1 MKQLILATHSFAAS
15 RGGFPPA
22 AFWGRP
28 IARKDHSVGIYS
40 LHCAILPYIDQENL
54 YDSINFD
61 LSSGSFILLE
71 DNNLTAATRVVGTL
85 LCPSDTRATS
95 SLPFAANSYR
105 GCTGFGEARLVGDNL
120 TLFNEGVFVPL
131 DDGSSKILPLASISD
146 GLSSTLAFS
155 EKPIG
160 SGATGSDDPFRDW
173 VPYNLSGDDW
183 GADNWLNACSHLA
196 RAYVAGAQLDA
207 GGSWMIPGAVYTHF
221 YASAPPNSRVPDC
234 GTSRINNG
242 LGIFACEA
250 IIREAWVLRW
260 PMDQYAG
267 SPQVLTQELGE
278 AWGRGREGRWCRPI
292 DQMACS
298 PFFGPPHKGDCLEH
312 LNASKCKSLRSLLSS
327 PSVAGCA
334 ELFGRRVAKGA
345 VGPDRVIFSPVPR
358 RLRSGIRYILEFNSL
373 QKLVAQAT
381 VKGFDVSILPR
392 ASLGHGERLYP
403 HVRQPVHQCLT
414 DELRTVIASDT
425 RRCSAPTGD
434 SCHNSPDIGSDD
446 RRRCVQHEALTSI
459 FVHQRQP
466 LERAAI
472 GRPIVDKVAGP
483 NIVLELGRLIDA
495 AIGAGPRLRAEF
507 LGFSQPHRPFQPQL
521 DPEPPHAFDIDR
533 PTSPQQ

>member
-1 MKQLILATHSFAAS
+1 MRACKRQCRAMKHTNGFALIELLVVIGIIGILTGLLLPAVQGARESARRTQCANNMKQLILATHSFAAS

-71 DNNLTAATRVVGTL
+71 HNNLTAATRVVGTL

-160 SGATGSDDPFRDW
+160 SGATGSYDPFRDW

-242 LGIFACEA
+242 LGIFAA
-250 IIREAWVLRW
+250 RSYHPGGVGAAMADGSVRW
-260 PMDQYAG
+260 FTSGVD
-267 SPQVLTQELGE
+267 TRT
-278 AWGRGREGRWCRPI
+278 W
-292 DQMACS
+292 
-298 PFFGPPHKGDCLEH
+298 
-312 LNASKCKSLRSLLSS
+312 RSLGTR
-327 PSVAGCA
+327 AGG
-334 ELFGRRVAKGA
+334 EV
-345 VGPDRVIFSPVPR
+345 
-358 RLRSGIRYILEFNSL
+358 
-373 QKLVAQAT
+373 
-381 VKGFDVSILPR
+381 VS
-392 ASLGHGERLYP
+392 AY
-403 HVRQPVHQCLT
+403 
-414 DELRTVIASDT
+414 
-425 RRCSAPTGD
+425 
-434 SCHNSPDIGSDD
+434 
-446 RRRCVQHEALTSI
+446 
-459 FVHQRQP
+459 
-466 LERAAI
+466 
-472 GRPIVDKVAGP
+472 
-483 NIVLELGRLIDA
+483 
-495 AIGAGPRLRAEF
+495 
-507 LGFSQPHRPFQPQL
+507 
-521 DPEPPHAFDIDR
+521 
-533 PTSPQQ
+533 